1 MINYFKMKRNEWKVK
16 ARFYEMI
23 VNLMDNQKEITTAL
37 ENLYVALKD
46 NASSNQAPPDVSEE

>member
-16 ARFYEMI
+16 ARLYEMI

-37 ENLYVALKD
+37 ENLYAALKD
-46 NASSNQAPPDVSEE
+46 NTSSNQVSSDTVEK